1 MNKDQVNE
9 RYTNKE
15 FIEEQIKSFKWE
27 NNIETFRTQL
37 EDIFDNILMIARNL
51 HLQEKRNFDSTHT
64 LGMNQLNENSGKPG

>member
-1 MNKDQVNE
+1 MNE
-9 RYTNKE
+9 RYTDKE

-51 HLQEKRNFDSTHT
+51 HLQKKRNFDSTHI